1 MKTEFIN
8 ALHQLKEW
16 ILENE
21 AVIETL
27 QWKSGEQIVESEILK
42 FNIQPLSNE
51 EVEEIKAFT
60 QHLLPESYYH
70 FLAEIGSGQFL
81 IGEFSPCFQIYNLA
95 ELQEYNALVKQEI
108 EDAEEQVNDQ
118 FIMIGSHC
126 SMGDWMGFCTTRND
140 EKNYDV
146 FCHEYPISEYSE
158 ISDELNSWRSFE
170 EWVIK
175 AVETKGQETL

>member
-1 MKTEFIN
+1 MKTEFIT
-8 ALHQLKEW
+8 ALQLLKEW
-16 ILENE
+16 ISQNEVLRETIEWENG
-21 AVIETL
+21 
-27 QWKSGEQIVESEILK
+27 QQIVESERLK
-42 FNIQPLSNE
+42 FNVQPIDTR

-81 IGEFSPCFQIYNLA
+81 TGEYLPCFEIYNLA
-95 ELQEYNALVKQEI
+95 ELKEHNAQVRQEI
-108 EDAEEQVNDQ
+108 EDAEEEVNDH

-126 SMGDWMGFCTTRND
+126 SMGDWMGFCTSRRG
-140 EKNYDV
+140 ERNYDV
-146 FCHEYPISEYSE
+146 FCHEYPIDEYAE
-158 ISDELNSWRSFE
+158 ISDELNSWRTFE

>member
-8 ALHQLKEW
+8 ALHIVKEW
-16 ILENE
+16 GSQQEVILE
-21 AVIETL
+21 TS
-27 QWKSGEQIVESEILK
+27 QWKDGQQIIESESLK
-42 FNIQPLSNE
+42 FNIQPISHI

-81 IGEFSPCFQIYNLA
+81 IGKYLPCFEIYNLTQ
-95 ELQEYNALVKQEI
+95 LQEHNAHVQQEI
-108 EDAEEQVNDQ
+108 EEAEEINDH

-140 EKNYDV
+140 KRNYDV
-146 FCHEYPISEYSE
+146 YCHEYPIGEYVE
-158 ISDELNSWRSFE
+158 TSDELNSWRTFE

-175 AVETKGQETL
+175 AVETKGKETL